1 MYRMLD
7 VTERRQ
13 PGIDKKKNTTT
24 KQQDEQGGTPD
35 KITEIYNVLSE
46 SFQKA
51 SVRWLKII
59 NNILVACISISC
71 YL

>member
-1 MYRMLD
+1 MLD
-7 VTERRQ
+7 VTEWRQ

-35 KITEIYNVLSE
+35 QVTEIYNVLSE

-51 SVRWLKII
+51 SVGWLKII
-59 NNILVACISISC
+59 NNILVACISFSC